1 MSKTEHIRKSH
12 NVSLIMYHFVC
23 PSKYRKII
31 FEEEIDIYLKEIC
44 LEIECRYEITFLEI
58 WTDKDHVHFLIQW
71 IPKMSPTEIITI
83 IKSLTSREIF
93 LKFPEVK
100 KKLWWWNFWSSWF
113 YVNTVWQH
121 WNEDIIRKYVQNQW
135 NENKYKQIYKW
146 FINENQL
153 TLL

>member
-1 MSKTEHIRKSH
+1 MSKTEHIKKSH

-23 PSKYRKII
+23 PSKYRRIV
-31 FEEEIDIYLKEIC
+31 FDEEIDLYLKEVC
-44 LEIECRYEITFLEI
+44 LEIENRYEITFLEI

-71 IPKMSPTEIITI
+71 IPTMSPTEIITI

-93 LKFPEVK
+93 SKFPEVK
-100 KKLWWWNFWSSWF
+100 KKLWWWRFWSSWF

-121 WNEDIIRKYVQNQW
+121 WNEDVIRKYVQNQW